1 MVGLRQSR
9 SGPGPIRVHHC
20 NWADQGHAVG
30 TPTVD
35 DTIDESRLEHT
46 RAILPLDKL
55 GSTNSDHM
63 MFSLSNTEE

>member
-1 MVGLRQSR
+1 MVGIRQSR

-55 GSTNSDHM
+55 GSHDVQSFQHRGVGH
-63 MFSLSNTEE
+63 

>member
-1 MVGLRQSR
+1 MLGDQALRESINMVGLRQSR

-30 TPTVD
+30 APTVD

-46 RAILPLDKL
+46 RAILPLD
-55 GSTNSDHM
+55 
-63 MFSLSNTEE
+63 

>member
-9 SGPGPIRVHHC
+9 SEPGPIRVHHC

-46 RAILPLDKL
+46 RAILPLDKF
-55 GSTNSDHM
+55 GFT
-63 MFSLSNTEE
+63 